1 MSDNTITTGSCLCGD
16 ITYKITGAPMI
27 AAHCCCK
34 DCQKS
39 SWADHITLAFYI
51 DDQVKMSG
59 ELAEFAVIADSGN
72 TLTRFFCPKCG
83 SRVCGRNSA
92 HEGRI
97 GIHAGTMDN
106 PQNIKPSV
114 AVFTRGRREWD
125 VLNEGLVTFEASPPP
140 KG

>member
-1 MSDNTITTGSCLCGD
+1 MSENTKTTGSCLCGD
-16 ITYKITGAPMI
+16 VTYEISGDPMI
-27 AAHCCCK
+27 AAHCCCT

-39 SWADHITLAFYI
+39 SGADHITLAFYS

-59 ELAEFAVIADSGN
+59 ALAEFAVIADSGN
-72 TLTRFFCPKCG
+72 TLTRCFCPKCG
-83 SRVCGRNSA
+83 SRICGRNSA

-97 GIHAGTMDN
+97 GIHVGTMDN

-125 VLNEGLVTFEASPPP
+125 VLSGDLTTFEASPPV